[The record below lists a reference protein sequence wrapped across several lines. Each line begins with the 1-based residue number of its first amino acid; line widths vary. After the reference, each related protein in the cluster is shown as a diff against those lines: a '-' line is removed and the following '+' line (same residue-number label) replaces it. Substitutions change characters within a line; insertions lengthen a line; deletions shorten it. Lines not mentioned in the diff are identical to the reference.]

1 MHCVRHSEMCAAIA
15 RRTKRFRA
23 FMQPAMRASLF
34 RRSGLHDS
42 SRMRT
47 FIAAHRFRT
56 DASEDSL
63 QRLRSTGP
71 AARGTRHRRLR
82 RQRIAYSEGVRHGQ
96 MPSLVRR
103 GSDRST
109 FCERSH
115 TDVLKC
121 ASAP

>member
-34 RRSGLHDS
+34 RRSALHDS

-56 DASEDSL
+56 DASGL
-63 QRLRSTGP
+63 P
-71 AARGTRHRRLR
+71 AAIAKHRAGGTRHEAQTAAQL
-82 RQRIAYSEGVRHGQ
+82 
-96 MPSLVRR
+96 
-103 GSDRST
+103 
-109 FCERSH
+109 
-115 TDVLKC
+115 
-121 ASAP
+121 